1 MIRKDKVRFSD
12 GSIKT
17 HVRVVKSYRPGPGM
31 SPKQMTIQS
40 FGYLEDQADPTVFL
54 AEVELFDQGQRNQA
68 RQKQIV
74 ISIPSE
80 RKNGDLYNRKQGYGY
95 RYLESIYESLG
106 IREFLDGV
114 AFKGEYRL
122 ADVFEYLTFKRLLT
136 PGSKRE
142 TMQEIRQFYN
152 KNYDFSLADAYR
164 AMDKFSEVSIALQKH
179 LNDRIKAMIGRDQSY
194 AFYDVTNYYFETD
207 FAGAKGEY
215 QQKGVSKEHQLS
227 PIVQLGLF
235 MDANQLPIAMSLFPG
250 NTADS
255 VTIQPVMKEI
265 KAAYGLG
272 RLIVVADKGLNSQA
286 NIDYIVGEGDGY
298 VVSQVLRGTKG
309 NRYREMVLDPEG
321 YVGSS
326 EYKYKLFEEEYECK
340 TTAKKKIVRKR
351 KVLIYWSQE
360 ESDYAKKKRGEKVER
375 AEKQLRNN
383 AYGISHRADEYV
395 TTENIIRSTGEVS
408 DQAVQR
414 LDYAKIMEE
423 EQLDG
428 YFCILTSELEYT
440 AQKIREVY
448 HGLWRIEESF
458 RITKSDLQTRP
469 IFVRTKKHI
478 EAHFVI
484 CYTALLIARLM
495 QYHMGEQAISVDRIK
510 EALNA
515 CTCVS
520 PDGNAVLLD
529 EIGGKLAFKQMT
541 TKKGEV
547 IETLAY
553 ADGVDQIAS
562 DYRAIQEAFG
572 VAFDY
577 AASTRE
583 AFNKYL
589 KSIRFKPRKSTK

>member
-1 MIRKDKVRFSD
+1 V
-12 GSIKT
+12 KT
-17 HVRVVKSYRPGPGM
+17 YVRVVKSYRPGPGM
-31 SPKQMTIQS
+31 TAKQATIQS
-40 FGYLEDQADPTVFL
+40 FGYLEDQTDQEAFL
-54 AEVELFDQGQRNQA
+54 AEVEAFDEGQRSQA
-68 RQKQIV
+68 RQKQI
-74 ISIPSE
+74 IIRIPTD
-80 RKNGDLYNRKQGYGY
+80 RKNADAMNRKQGYGY
-95 RYLESIYESLG
+95 RFLESIYEQLG
-106 IREFLDGV
+106 IGEFLDGV

-122 ADVFEYLTFKRLLT
+122 ADVFAYLTFKRLLT

-152 KNYDFSLADAYR
+152 KSYDFGLADVYR

-179 LNDRIKAMIGRDQSY
+179 LNERIQGLIGRDQSY
-194 AFYDVTNYYFETD
+194 AFYDVTNYYFATD
-207 FAGAKGEY
+207 FAGEKGNY

-227 PIVQLGLF
+227 PIVQMGLF
-235 MDANQLPIAMSLFPG
+235 MDSNQLPIAMSLFPG
-250 NTADS
+250 NTSDS
-255 VTIQPVMKEI
+255 VTIQPVMREI
-265 KAAYGLG
+265 KGHYGLG
-272 RLIVVADKGLNSQA
+272 RLVVVADKGLNSQA

-298 VVSQVLRGTKG
+298 VVSQVLRGPKG
-309 NRYREMVLDPEG
+309 SRYREMVLDPEG
-321 YVGSS
+321 YVGNS
-326 EYKYKLFEEEYECK
+326 EYKYKLFEEEYLTK
-340 TTAKKKIVRKR
+340 TTAKKKVVRKR

-360 ESDYAKKKRGEKVER
+360 ECDYAKKKREDKIQR
-375 AEKQLRNN
+375 AEKQLQNN

-414 LDYAKIMEE
+414 LDYEKILEE
-423 EQLDG
+423 EQMDG

-469 IFVRTKKHI
+469 IFVRTQKHI

-495 QYHMGEQAISVDRIK
+495 QYHMGEHAISVDRLK

-529 EIGGKLAFKQMT
+529 EIGGKLAFKEIT

-553 ADGVDQIAS
+553 ADEMDQIAE
-562 DYRAIQEAFG
+562 DYRAIQSAFG
-572 VAFDY
+572 VSFDS

-583 AFNKYL
+583 SFNRYL
-589 KSIRFKPRKSTK
+589 KSIKFKPRKTTK